1 MTTMENYEDIV
12 ITDVKKYQ
20 SLAEEQRKERQDDLA
35 AIGVIN
41 VYSQIYI
48 LDSDLRKLG
57 IAYERIIS
65 V

>member
-1 MTTMENYEDIV
+1 MENYEDI
-12 ITDVKKYQ
+12 IMTDVEKYQ
-20 SLAEEQRKERQDDLA
+20 SLAEEQRKERQNDLD

-57 IAYERIIS
+57 IVYERI
-65 V
+65 